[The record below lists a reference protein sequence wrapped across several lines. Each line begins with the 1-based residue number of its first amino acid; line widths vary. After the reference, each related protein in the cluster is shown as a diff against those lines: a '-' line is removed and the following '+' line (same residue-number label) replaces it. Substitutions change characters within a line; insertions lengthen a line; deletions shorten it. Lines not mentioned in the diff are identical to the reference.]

1 MPLLDMPL
9 DQLRT
14 YAGRNPKPDDFD
26 AFWDR
31 TLAELSAIDPEVDL
45 VPASFQ
51 TPNAECF
58 DLFFTG
64 LGGARVHAKL
74 LVPRGPA
81 ASPHPAMVHF
91 HGYTMRASDWSDY
104 LGWVGLGFTV
114 AALDCRGQ
122 AGQSQDAVVTS
133 GPTQSGHII
142 RGLSDGPE
150 KLYYRHVFAD
160 CALLAQLVM
169 DRPEVDADRVI
180 ATGGSQ
186 GGALAMACAALEP
199 RVSKCAPIHPFL
211 CDYQRVWEMDL
222 DVHAY
227 DELRRYF
234 RHFDPTHAREAEIFT
249 RLGYIDIQHLAPRI
263 EAKVLMGLGLMDNIT
278 PPSTCFSAYNR
289 VRGEKDIVIYP
300 DFGHEGLPGFSDRVF
315 QFALS

>member
-31 TLAELSAIDPEVDL
+31 TLAELGGIAPDVEL
-45 VPASFQ
+45 RPADFQ

-58 DLFFTG
+58 DLYFTG

-74 LVPRGPA
+74 LVPRTPA
-81 ASPHPAMVHF
+81 ARPHPAMVHF
-91 HGYTMRASDWSDY
+91 HGYTMRSSDWSDY

-122 AGQSQDAVVTS
+122 AGRSQDTVVTT

-142 RGLSDGPE
+142 RGLSDGPDH
-150 KLYYRHVFAD
+150 LYYRHVFTD
-160 CALLAQLVM
+160 CARLAQLVI
-169 DRPEVDADRVI
+169 DRPEVDGTQVI

-186 GGALAMACAALEP
+186 GGALAMVCAALEP
-199 RVSKCAPIHPFL
+199 RVAKCAPLHPFL
-211 CDYQRVWEMDL
+211 SDYQRVWEMDL

-234 RHFDPTHAREAEIFT
+234 RHFDPTHAREAEIFY

-263 EAKVLMGLGLMDNIT
+263 EARLLMGLGLMDNIT
-278 PPSTCFSAYNR
+278 PPSTCFAAYNR
-289 VRGEKDIVIYP
+289 VRSEKEIVIYP
-300 DFGHEGLPGFSDRVF
+300 DFGHEGLPGFSDRIF